1 MKRIVR
7 VNDRGLR
14 IGEDHQNAL
23 LTDAE
28 VDLIRRLHL
37 GGMGYATLS
46 EKFEVSIWAI
56 GRICRYERRAQT
68 VAGFKTMH
76 VSEDE

>member
-1 MKRIVR
+1 MKRTLM
-7 VNDRGLR
+7 VNELGLR
-14 IGEDHQNAL
+14 IGEDHQNAV

-28 VDLIRRLHL
+28 VDLIRLLHL
-37 GGMGYATLS
+37 RGMGYAALS
-46 EKFEVSIWAI
+46 EKFEVSIWTI